1 MIIKKQITKE
11 EALQKIRHYCDYQKR
26 SHSETR
32 KKLYSLGLWK
42 NDVEDLLAHLIEENY
57 LNEEGFAIA
66 FARGKFRMKQWGK
79 VKIKNELKL
88 KQVSNYCIN
97 KALNEIKEEDY
108 LHTFEKLA
116 KKRIQSL
123 KSEKNIFIKKRKV
136 QDHLLQKG
144 YEWELVSKIVA
155 NM

>member
-1 MIIKKQITKE
+1 MITKKQITKE
-11 EALQKIRHYCDYQKR
+11 EALQKIKRYCDYQKR
-26 SHSETR
+26 SHSEVKT
-32 KKLYSLGLWK
+32 KLYSFGLWK
-42 NDVEDLLAHLIEENY
+42 NDVEDLLAQLVEEKY
-57 LNEEGFAIA
+57 LNEEDFAIA

-88 KQVSNYCIN
+88 KQVSIYCIN
-97 KALNEIKEEDY
+97 KALNEIEKGDY

-136 QDHLLQKG
+136 QDYLLQKG
-144 YEWELVSKIVA
+144 YEWELVKNFIA
-155 NM
+155 NI